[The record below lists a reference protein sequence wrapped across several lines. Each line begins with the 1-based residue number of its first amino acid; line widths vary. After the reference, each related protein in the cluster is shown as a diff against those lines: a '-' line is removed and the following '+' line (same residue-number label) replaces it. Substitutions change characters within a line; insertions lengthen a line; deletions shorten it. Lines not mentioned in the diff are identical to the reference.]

1 MCIVSKAL
9 RFHDAPSRYSAWER
23 RCYAATH
30 SAQGLLA
37 AGCSRDLP
45 EAAESQVLEAG
56 TRPAQYLD
64 LGLLAKCCKDGA
76 GITPSRRDEVAEIPE
91 RLVIWVDD
99 TVGKFVSWPYCPSSN
114 TEEDKAVPLATL
126 ELFDTMGPP
135 AIEERVV
142 GARVHHVGVLLTQLS
157 QGCASIIIRPISEF
171 AADKIRPQSPRQA
184 DTCIVPI
191 AMQPCAVVVVY
202 RDARAREIHQQ
213 GRWRSLAKPRGEEAK
228 DVGPHPCSCVHNNLS
243 APIADEPQR
252 VRMNK
257 LRAVWQDV

>member
-76 GITPSRRDEVAEIPE
+76 GITSSRRDEVAEIPE
-91 RLVIWVDD
+91 RLFSRVNVTAVWQLVL
-99 TVGKFVSWPYCPSSN
+99 WPPCPSSN
-114 TEEDKAVPLATL
+114 AVKNKAIPLAAL
-126 ELFDTMGPP
+126 ELLDTVSPP
-135 AIEERVV
+135 TVE
-142 GARVHHVGVLLTQLS
+142 
-157 QGCASIIIRPISEF
+157 
-171 AADKIRPQSPRQA
+171 
-184 DTCIVPI
+184 
-191 AMQPCAVVVVY
+191 
-202 RDARAREIHQQ
+202 
-213 GRWRSLAKPRGEEAK
+213 
-228 DVGPHPCSCVHNNLS
+228 
-243 APIADEPQR
+243 
-252 VRMNK
+252 
-257 LRAVWQDV
+257 